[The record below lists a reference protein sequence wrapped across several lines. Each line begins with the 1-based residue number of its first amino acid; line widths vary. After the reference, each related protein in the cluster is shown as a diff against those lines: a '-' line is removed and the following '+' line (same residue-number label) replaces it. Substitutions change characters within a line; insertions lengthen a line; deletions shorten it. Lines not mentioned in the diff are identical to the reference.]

1 MKCSKCEHIW
11 QKSNMSFSAA
21 CPKCQSDSQPEN
33 ISEALWKVFITAGP
47 MYLQDGQKLLA
58 VFADLAPELKKER
71 NLLELFVGLKG
82 PEKLI
87 QAANAGDAEN
97 VIRIVVRDLRDNYG
111 MYEGTA
117 EQLCRAYL
125 AALTGNVIDLTS
137 RPVDR
142 QKDQPKHKSEEPKK
156 AKIKHAEPVE
166 YEQDPLPGEQPSVS
180 DPKINGWLFGLGSA
194 LGLGGASLFW
204 GGILVT
210 MIIMI
215 QYEGRLA
222 YPTIFYRFLV
232 VAACVAVVKI
242 CYRKVPENQRSTW
255 ASVALLA
262 AGACAHENL
271 RFIFLVTGPFSAGW
285 GIIALL
291 LVPLIVYLL
300 NVFFVHQLK
309 ADASSKDIWIGT
321 LALVGTTFS
330 VCWLNFALFFCRG
343 DDTVLGWTAV
353 GYVGIALGLF
363 MLSRLQGTFRLHC
376 DRLASGTYLAYF
388 AAALYWL
395 LIDYSQ
401 FGQFSNMIM
410 LLLVSPTLFL
420 FLWKSNLLKNL
431 FKKS

>member
-1 MKCSKCEHIW
+1 
-11 QKSNMSFSAA
+11 
-21 CPKCQSDSQPEN
+21 
-33 ISEALWKVFITAGP
+33 
-47 MYLQDGQKLLA
+47 
-58 VFADLAPELKKER
+58 
-71 NLLELFVGLKG
+71 
-82 PEKLI
+82 
-87 QAANAGDAEN
+87 
-97 VIRIVVRDLRDNYG
+97 
-111 MYEGTA
+111 
-117 EQLCRAYL
+117 
-125 AALTGNVIDLTS
+125 IDLTS

-142 QKDQPKHKSEEPKK
+142 PKDQPKPKSEEPKK
-156 AKIKHAEPVE
+156 AKIKHAEPVK

-180 DPKINGWLFGLGSA
+180 DPKTNGWLFGLGSA
-194 LGLGGASLFW
+194 LGFGGASWYWGIIGVIMLNVIQFNGRFFHPSQIYHFLF
-204 GGILVT
+204 
-210 MIIMI
+210 
-215 QYEGRLA
+215 
-222 YPTIFYRFLV
+222 
-232 VAACVAVVKI
+232 AAVCAVIGMI

-271 RFIFLVTGPFSAGW
+271 RFIFLVTGPFYAGW
-285 GIIALL
+285 GIMALL

-330 VCWLNFALFFCRG
+330 VCWLNFALYFCRG

-401 FGQFSNMIM
+401 FGQFSNMMM